1 MSKLKKSEIL
11 NYVLYCIIRVVEKRK
26 SDLFAIKTLDEIIK
40 QLEPKYDFFR
50 FIKID
55 KKVFSETWIAIQ
67 VDSQMDSVDGKML
80 GEAIIEIINKLS
92 KYVRSDEGYY
102 IIREIRD
109 ELGYEI
115 ITILKKFGVDLNL
128 TQFEYGIFKGE
139 DKRLEISRTSNSEAL
154 KPILILL
161 MRLLNKSYSK
171 DESVKV
177 LSMHIK
183 NLEVNYDFL
192 EFIAIDYKP
201 MEKEFYSMKIS
212 PNIDEIPPTKV
223 GDFISRLLQDIGTS
237 IKWTGKLSFI
247 DSFKRG
253 LGADELQKIKEI
265 GVKLDLIKVKLKR
278 QKHKVI
284 AQKILETLFDL
295 LTERTSKDSAVKAI
309 NTAII
314 NLQKDYEVLHYIKLD
329 NSKIDEEVDI
339 FQVSSEINNVESY
352 KFGKAFREMIK
363 ILHNI
368 YGDKTFIHDFKKR
381 LGDEYLQEVEKMGIN
396 LHFLELKSGW

>member
-192 EFIAIDYKP
+192 EFITIDYKP

-284 AQKILETLFDL
+284 AQKILETLLDL
-295 LTERTSKDSAVKAI
+295 LTDRISKDSAVSTL
-309 NTAII
+309 NTTII
-314 NLQKDYEVLHYIKLD
+314 HLQKEYEVLHYIT
-329 NSKIDEEVDI
+329 IDTSNGKEGIAI
-339 FQVSSEINNVESY
+339 FQVSSEINNIESY
-352 KFGKAFREMIK
+352 KLGKAFREIIK
-363 ILHNI
+363 ELYDIH
-368 YGDKTFIHDFKKR
+368 GDNAFVSDFKKKLGKEILRESER
-381 LGDEYLQEVEKMGIN
+381 LGIN
-396 LHFLELKSGW
+396 LHFLELRFT

>member
-1 MSKLKKSEIL
+1 MSDLKKSEIV
-11 NYVLYCIIRVVEKRK
+11 NHVLYCIIRVVGKRK

-40 QLEPKYDFFR
+40 QLEPKYDFLR

-55 KKVFSETWIAIQ
+55 TKVFSETWIAIQ
-67 VDSQMDSVDGKML
+67 VDSQMDSVEGKML
-80 GEAIIEIINKLS
+80 GEAITEIINKLS

-128 TQFEYGIFKGE
+128 KQFEYGIFKGE

-161 MRLLNKSYSK
+161 MRLFNKSYSK

-177 LSMHIK
+177 LNIHIK

-192 EFIAIDYKP
+192 KYITIDYKP

-223 GDFISRLLQDIGTS
+223 GDVIGGLLQDIGTS

-247 DSFKRG
+247 DSFKSG
-253 LGADELQKIKEI
+253 LEKDELQKIKEI

-278 QKHKVI
+278 QKHKRI
-284 AQKILETLFDL
+284 AQKILETLLDL
-295 LTERTSKDSAVKAI
+295 LTDRTSKDSAVSTL
-309 NTAII
+309 NTTII
-314 NLQKDYEVLHYIKLD
+314 HLQKEYEVLRYITVDTSNRKEG
-329 NSKIDEEVDI
+329 IDI
-339 FQVSSEINNVESY
+339 FQVSSEINNIESY
-352 KFGKAFREMIK
+352 KLGKAFREMIK
-363 ILHNI
+363 ILHDI
-368 YGDKTFIHDFKKR
+368 FGDKTFIPDFKKKLGKEILRESER
-381 LGDEYLQEVEKMGIN
+381 LGIN
-396 LHFLELKSGW
+396 LHFLELRFA